1 MEFRYSLITIASL
14 LYGPYIVRVR
24 SDLVFANEI
33 TLEDF

>member
-14 LYGPYIVRVR
+14 LYGPYIVPVR
-24 SDLVFANEI
+24 SDLVSANEI